1 MMDFVQVKSHINHV
15 HVYICLH
22 LYTLSKP
29 FFLYWKVY
37 VDGGGDTEMGEFVQC
52 SEYTILK
59 LKITRF

>member
-15 HVYICLH
+15 HVYICCQNL
-22 LYTLSKP
+22 
-29 FFLYWKVY
+29 FLYWKVY

-52 SEYTILK
+52 SEYNILK